1 MGKGANW
8 KISRNQGHEGNR
20 QRKRSSESQSGEE
33 EGATSRASVQN
44 YPSNQVKGIY
54 PKEDKGSKIPHT
66 CWDAG
71 MLISVALNMWT
82 IGNKWNVPW

>member
-8 KISRNQGHEGNR
+8 KISRNQGPEGNP
-20 QRKRSSESQSGEE
+20 QRMRSSESQSGEE

-44 YPSNQVKGIY
+44 YQSNQVKGIY
-54 PKEDKGSKIPHT
+54 PKEDNSSKIPHH
-66 CWDAG
+66 AG

-82 IGNKWNVPW
+82 IGNKWDVPW